1 MVPTATLL
9 PSVDWTRFEVED
21 SDLESIYNLLMEREK
36 PLTSSEMV
44 IALLEERLKRLE
56 REASRAPAPD
66 QASYRPAGEFSV
78 GQTLVFPALGHL
90 AGRVVGRREGEN
102 PELGKF
108 DVIQVEFEP
117 GGSRREFAAALRDH
131 PLNAT
136 EARAPEEAEPPT
148 PQGILEKH
156 GRLMEAKLVER
167 LGRTEDIVRIAGR
180 WFPRALLAEI
190 NPGHLNLA
198 EAVLDV
204 GGGGPLP
211 TKALLEHVE
220 LPPSVD
226 PLLADFSLDYALQED
241 DRFDEVGPAGQVLW
255 FLRRLE
261 PPEVLY
267 PPPRL
272 AFSEAP
278 HDRSVL
284 TADLLRLERELDD
297 EFSPLEPQ
305 PPPQEEVVLSLLF
318 PHWRVGTLPL
328 SAGLRPL
335 FPTAYEAPRIRFI
348 LVDGHSG
355 EKFPGWVVRNERYV
369 FGLEALYRKYDVPA
383 GGLIRVRG
391 GDAPGEV
398 VVEVVDRHRR
408 NDWIRTISILEG
420 TQIGFTM
427 LKQPVGT
434 SYDDRM
440 IVGLLDP
447 VALDEAWLRGDQRR
461 APLEKL
467 VGFVFRELAK
477 LNPQSA
483 VHAQALY
490 SGVNVIRRATPAA
503 IFSELIIR
511 PQYSHVGDLYWRL
524 NETAGSGLA

>member
-1 MVPTATLL
+1 MASPSTLF
-9 PSVDWTRFEVED
+9 STVDWTRFEVDD
-21 SDLESIYNLLMEREK
+21 SDLEFIYNLLMEREK
-36 PLTSSEMV
+36 PLTSSEMAL
-44 IALLEERLKRLE
+44 ALLEERLRRME
-56 REASRAPAPD
+56 REASRAPATERM
-66 QASYRPAGEFSV
+66 SYLPGGEFSV
-78 GQTLVFPALGHL
+78 GDVLIFPSLGRLVGT
-90 AGRVVGRREGEN
+90 VVGLRPGEN
-102 PELGKF
+102 PELGPF

-117 GGSRREFAAALRDH
+117 KGQQREFAARLANH
-131 PLNAT
+131 PLNAVM
-136 EARAPEEAEPPT
+136 EAPPAEETAST
-148 PQGILEKH
+148 PQSILDKH
-156 GRLMEAKLVER
+156 GKAIQARLEDR

-204 GGGGPLP
+204 AGGGPLP
-211 TKALLEHVE
+211 TGALLEHVE
-220 LPPSVD
+220 LPPSVE

-241 DRFDEVGPAGQVLW
+241 ERFDEVGPAGQVLW

-272 AFSEAP
+272 AYGEIP
-278 HDRSVL
+278 HDRGLL
-284 TADLLRLERELDD
+284 TPDLLRLERELDD
-297 EFSPLEPQ
+297 EFSPLEPA
-305 PPPQEEVVLSLLF
+305 EHANDEVVLSLIF

-328 SAGLRPL
+328 SSSLRPL
-335 FPTAYEAPRIRFI
+335 FPTAYEAPRIRFM
-348 LVDGHSG
+348 LVDGHTG

-369 FGLEALYRKYDVPA
+369 TGLDEWYRKMDVPT
-383 GGLIRVRG
+383 GGLIRVRRG
-391 GDAPGEV
+391 EAAGEV
-398 VVEVVDRHRR
+398 IVEVVDRRRR
-408 NDWIRTISILEG
+408 NDWIRTVSITDG
-420 TQIGFTM
+420 SQIGFTM

-467 VGFVFRELAK
+467 VAFVFRELAK

-490 SGVNVIRRATPAA
+490 SGVNVIRRVPPAPL
-503 IFSELIIR
+503 FHELLTR
-511 PQYSHVGDLYWRL
+511 SQYVHVGDLYWRL
-524 NETAGSGLA
+524 QESPGAFA